1 MKIRWKID
9 LAISGAFLVGL
20 GLAGAGA
27 YTILSKNALE
37 ESLQNARIMIE
48 GASAIRSYTAE
59 SIRPLLE
66 QQMKVQFLPH
76 SIPSYAAQTNF
87 KMVHQKLPD
96 YTYREPTLN
105 PTNLNDRAVD
115 WEADIINDF
124 RGDAGKSELVVTR
137 DTPGGRY
144 LTLARP
150 LKIGSQAC
158 LTCHSTPE
166 NAPATM
172 VALYGSQN
180 GFGWKQ
186 GEIVGAQV
194 VSIPLGVPLARAY
207 QALLWF
213 MLALAGTFV
222 VTIIIVDLLL
232 RALVT
237 KPVAEISEMADRV
250 SMGQLDTPEYVHDSR
265 DEIGSLSASFN
276 RMRRSLQNAM
286 SMLEEQQT

>member
-9 LAISGAFLVGL
+9 LAISGAFLIGL

-27 YTILSKNALE
+27 YAILTRNALE

-48 GASAIRSYTAE
+48 SASAIRSYTAD
-59 SIRPLLE
+59 SITPLLA

-76 SIPSYAAQTNF
+76 SIPSFAAQTNL
-87 KMVHQKLPD
+87 KMLHQKLPD

-105 PTNLNDRAVD
+105 PTNINDRAVE

-124 RGDAGKSELVVTR
+124 RSDAGKKESVVTR
-137 DTPGGRY
+137 DTPTGRF

-150 LKIGSQAC
+150 LKVGSQAC
-158 LTCHSTPE
+158 LACHSTPE
-166 NAPATM
+166 NAPPTM

-194 VSIPLGVPLARAY
+194 VSTPLAVPLARAY

-222 VTIIIVDLLL
+222 VTVILVDFLL
-232 RALVT
+232 RALVA
-237 KPVAEISEMADRV
+237 KPVAKISEVADKV
-250 SMGQLDTPEYVHDSR
+250 SMGQLDTPEYVHNSR

-276 RMRRSLQNAM
+276 RMKRSLRNAM
-286 SMLEEQQT
+286 SMLEEQS